1 MDMIKFSDKVPSE
14 QLAIIFKDFFNEHI
28 AAGYALTGINIG
40 DVNVIT
46 NDTSSIRYSVKM
58 LPQDNRDKL
67 VNHIQNLH
75 INVYGEMYIPS
86 VYIEGDLLCITFKK

>member
-1 MDMIKFSDKVPSE
+1 MNMIEFSDKVPSE

-28 AAGYALTGINIG
+28 AAGYALTGIDIG
-40 DVNVIT
+40 DINVT
-46 NDTSSIRYSVKM
+46 SDSSSIMYSVRM

-67 VNHIQNLH
+67 VQQIHNLH
-75 INVYGEMYIPS
+75 ISVYGQIYIPN

>member
-1 MDMIKFSDKVPSE
+1 MDMMKFSEKVPSE

-40 DVNVIT
+40 DINVIT
-46 NDTSSIRYSVKM
+46 DNKTSIMYSVKM

-67 VNHIQNLH
+67 VNHIQKTGLQTQNLQ
-75 INVYGEMYIPS
+75 
-86 VYIEGDLLCITFKK
+86 